1 MRTGFL
7 LVAAIKAIGHCGWNG
22 VTAMKRDM
30 DLVRKILLAVEAS
43 ERPLD
48 SSLIR
53 IAGYTGE
60 GITEH
65 MRLLN
70 EAGLIEGISA
80 YSVEHR
86 LKWIELRLTWGGHD
100 FLDAARNES
109 VWVETVA
116 EVRKKTGAVPFEVLK
131 GLLTEA
137 ARNSLRPA
145 AETPRLIPNIFHKG
159 GRLELSEHPS

>member
-1 MRTGFL
+1 
-7 LVAAIKAIGHCGWNG
+7 
-22 VTAMKRDM
+22 MKRDM
-30 DLVRKILLAVEAS
+30 DLVRKIMLAVEAS

-53 IAGYTGE
+53 IGGYTGE
-60 GITEH
+60 TITEH

-86 LKWIELRLTWGGHD
+86 LKWIELRLTWNGHD
-100 FLDAARNES
+100 FLDAARNEN

-116 EVRKKTGAVPFEVLK
+116 EVRKKSGAVPFEVLK
-131 GLLTEA
+131 GLLMEVA
-137 ARNSLRPA
+137 HDSVQPVADNARRSL
-145 AETPRLIPNIFHKG
+145 FGKG
-159 GRLELSEHPS
+159 GLLDFREQPS

>member
-1 MRTGFL
+1 
-7 LVAAIKAIGHCGWNG
+7 
-22 VTAMKRDM
+22 MKRDM
-30 DLVRKILLAVEAS
+30 DLVRKIMLAVEAS

-53 IAGYTGE
+53 IAGYTGDT
-60 GITEH
+60 ITEH

-86 LKWIELRLTWGGHD
+86 LKWIELRLTWNGHD

-109 VWVETVA
+109 IWTETVT
-116 EVRKKTGAVPFEVLK
+116 EVRRKSGAVPFEVLK
-131 GLLTEA
+131 RLLMDVAIDAVRPVVDSERRSFFCKGGLLD
-137 ARNSLRPA
+137 LREQP
-145 AETPRLIPNIFHKG
+145 G
-159 GRLELSEHPS
+159 

>member
-1 MRTGFL
+1 
-7 LVAAIKAIGHCGWNG
+7 
-22 VTAMKRDM
+22 MKRDM
-30 DLVRKILLAVEAS
+30 DLVRKIMLAVEAS

-53 IAGYTGE
+53 IAGYTGDT
-60 GITEH
+60 ITEH

-86 LKWIELRLTWGGHD
+86 LKWIELRLTWNGHD

-109 VWVETVA
+109 IWTETVT
-116 EVRKKTGAVPFEVLK
+116 EVRRKSGAVPFEVLK
-131 GLLTEA
+131 RLLMDVAIDAVRPVVDSERRSFFGKGGLLD
-137 ARNSLRPA
+137 LREQP
-145 AETPRLIPNIFHKG
+145 G
-159 GRLELSEHPS
+159 

>member
-1 MRTGFL
+1 
-7 LVAAIKAIGHCGWNG
+7 
-22 VTAMKRDM
+22 MKRDM
-30 DLVRKILLAVEAS
+30 DLVRKIMLAVEAS
-43 ERPLD
+43 DRPLD

-60 GITEH
+60 SITEH

-86 LKWIELRLTWGGHD
+86 LKWIELRLTWSGHD

-109 VWVETVA
+109 VWTETIA

-131 GLLTEA
+131 GLLMES
-137 ARNSLRPA
+137 ARESVRPA
-145 AETPRLIPNIFHKG
+145 PEARPLIPSFFAKG
-159 GRLELSEHPS
+159 GRLELNEKPS

>member
-1 MRTGFL
+1 
-7 LVAAIKAIGHCGWNG
+7 
-22 VTAMKRDM
+22 MKRDM

-60 GITEH
+60 SITEH

-86 LKWIELRLTWGGHD
+86 LKWIELRLTWNGHD
-100 FLDAARNES
+100 FLDAARSES
-109 VWVETVA
+109 VWNETVT

-131 GLLTEA
+131 GLLLDV
-137 ARNSLRPA
+137 ARDSVRPA
-145 AETPRLIPNIFHKG
+145 PELLRTRNPFGRG
-159 GRLELSEHPS
+159 GSLELREQPT

>member
-1 MRTGFL
+1 
-7 LVAAIKAIGHCGWNG
+7 
-22 VTAMKRDM
+22 MKRDM
-30 DLVRKILLAVEAS
+30 DLVRKIMLAVEAS

-53 IAGYTGE
+53 IGGYSGE
-60 GITEH
+60 TITEH

-86 LKWIELRLTWGGHD
+86 LKWIELRLTWNGHD

-109 VWVETVA
+109 VWVETIS
-116 EVRKKTGAVPFEVLK
+116 EVRRKSGAVPFEVLK
-131 GLLTEA
+131 GLLMEVAQDSVRPLADTA
-137 ARNSLRPA
+137 HRSL
-145 AETPRLIPNIFHKG
+145 FGKG
-159 GRLELSEHPS
+159 GLLDFREQPS